1 MIYVAMVGDVYGSIG
16 RACLAKGLQKLKAIY
31 PLDVIIVNGEN
42 TTHGKSINYQHYQEF
57 KALGVDVITSG
68 NHIFALKETQKYITH
83 TSDLLRPLN
92 LASFLPGNGTVVIT
106 KQKTHIRITNLM
118 GRAFMPFV
126 NNPYEAFDNLLAT
139 CDESIHL
146 VDFHAESTA
155 EKIAFAWNYDGVI
168 TAFAGTHTHV
178 QTNDAR
184 LLPQKTAFITDLG
197 MTGVLNSAIGAD
209 FANVI
214 TKEKYG
220 FFNHFRPAEG
230 PGVFCAA
237 VIAIE
242 NKTAQKIIPIR
253 YTW

>member
-1 MIYVAMVGDVYGSIG
+1 MVGDVYGANG
-16 RACLAKGLQKLKAIY
+16 RVCLAKGLAKLRQTY
-31 PLDVIIVNGEN
+31 PLDVVIVNGEN
-42 TTHGKSINYQHYQEF
+42 TTHGKSINYQHYQAF
-57 KALGVDVITSG
+57 KKLQVDVITSG
-68 NHIFALKETQKYITH
+68 NHIFALKETQKYISKTP
-83 TSDLLRPLN
+83 DLLRPLN
-92 LASFLPGNGTVVIT
+92 LPSFLPGNGSVVIQ
-106 KQKTHIRITNLM
+106 KQKTAIRVTNLM

-126 NNPYEAFDNLLAT
+126 NNPYEAFDNLLTT
-139 CDESIHL
+139 CDEPIHL

-184 LLPQKTAFITDLG
+184 LLPKKTAFITDLG

-220 FFNHFRPAEG
+220 FFNHFQPAEG
-230 PGVFCAA
+230 PGVFCAV
-237 VIAIE
+237 VIKIAN
-242 NKTAQKIIPIR
+242 NKATEIIPIR
-253 YTW
+253 TMC